1 MHIQQC
7 HGSKS
12 LDQRWFRLRRASAA
26 SAGIH
31 AAALTKVEHDTHI
44 NQVGKTN
51 SNLTMRWMLPAA
63 VLLGMML
70 PVRAQTPAT
79 DCNVSVDQVR
89 LANPL
94 ARFAHKLM
102 TGEPITIVAIGSSS
116 TAGAGASSAAAS
128 YPNRLAVE
136 LKQHFPNHSFTVINR
151 GVGGEEVGDMV
162 KRFDSAVVSAKPD
175 LVLWQFGTNSVIHD
189 HKIGDHDTSIHDGLK
204 KIRSIG
210 ADIVMID
217 PQFSPKVIVKADVA
231 STIELIAMTAKEED
245 VDLFPRFNVMKH
257 WSEVDHIAFET
268 FVSPDG
274 LHMNDWGYACMAKGL
289 GVALA
294 EAAQRPVVSA
304 KAVSHLLH

>member
-1 MHIQQC
+1 M
-7 HGSKS
+7 
-12 LDQRWFRLRRASAA
+12 RRVSAA
-26 SAGIH
+26 SLGIH

-44 NQVGKTN
+44 NQVGKIN
-51 SNLTMRWMLPAA
+51 SNLTTRWVLLAA
-63 VLLGMML
+63 VLFGMML
-70 PVRAQTPAT
+70 PVRAQAPASG
-79 DCNVSVDQVR
+79 CNISVDQVR

-102 TGEPITIVAIGSSS
+102 SGEPITLVAIGSSS

-128 YPNRLAVE
+128 YPNRLAIE

-189 HKIGDHDTSIHDGLK
+189 HKIGDHDTSIRDGLK
-204 KIRSIG
+204 NPLHRRRRRADRS
-210 ADIVMID
+210 A
-217 PQFSPKVIVKADVA
+217 FSPKVIMKAGIA
-231 STIELIAMTAKEED
+231 STIELIATTAKDED

-257 WSEVDHIAFET
+257 WRLVDHIAFET

-289 GVALA
+289 GVAIA

-304 KAVSHLLH
+304 KAVSHLLR